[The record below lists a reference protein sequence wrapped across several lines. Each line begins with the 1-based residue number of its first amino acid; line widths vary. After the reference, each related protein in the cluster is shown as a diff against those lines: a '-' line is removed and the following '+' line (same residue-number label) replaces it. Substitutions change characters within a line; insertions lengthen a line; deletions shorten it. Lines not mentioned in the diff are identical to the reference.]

1 MGPLAAEARELPPFD
16 GRNVALQQSGQ
27 NHRSQVVQAIP
38 ECRLDGLEIG
48 PAGFVPLGEDTGEAA
63 WLFRAPAP
71 DGLQRPFFLL
81 GCPAPCVCWAG
92 RSAQIFSLRAMS
104 SWLSSWKR

>member
-71 DGLQRPFFLL
+71 DGLQRPFFSWAVQP
-81 GCPAPCVCWAG
+81 PASAG
-92 RSAQIFSLRAMS
+92 PDEAHRSSH
-104 SWLSSWKR
+104 